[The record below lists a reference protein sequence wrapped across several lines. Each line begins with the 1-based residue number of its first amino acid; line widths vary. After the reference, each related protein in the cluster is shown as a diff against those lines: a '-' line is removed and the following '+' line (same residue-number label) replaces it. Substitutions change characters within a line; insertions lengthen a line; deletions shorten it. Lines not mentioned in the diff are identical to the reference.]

1 MTSPKLSASL
11 GEVLRSRPFWRWSW
25 AAGPARLPPM
35 MAAVAVTTAASLV
48 RHDPNSG
55 GTVASAYVAG
65 MLLLTPV
72 SARLAER
79 WGVRRVV
86 QLQALASAL
95 AWIGFS
101 VVIALGAPYLLW
113 HLAALLAGGTLAG
126 SAGLLRSTL
135 SDAAEPRQMRVS
147 SSLDATVIELL
158 VVAAPM
164 LVTLG
169 LSVDLLGTTGVVAAI
184 SALAV
189 LSLRSLPGPSQRS
202 PTMATLPAPLLT
214 LRRPLWAWGWVGFA
228 LGLTL
233 GVVEIGAVS
242 LVSRTG
248 LQVAD
253 AWVVF
258 AVLTAASVLGG
269 LIDTAT
275 AAPGHQDHRPR
286 TLMFVGIMIS
296 GCLVMLL
303 GTTLPEILLGVALL
317 GLPAAPL
324 FSARSLRTE
333 AVTTPSER
341 PLAFTRVFALQSIG
355 FAVAGLLL
363 AGVGQQWS
371 LTAAM
376 LVLVAT
382 TIGVVNTD
390 RPAPHS

>member
-1 MTSPKLSASL
+1 MS
-11 GEVLRSRPFWRWSW
+11 
-25 AAGPARLPPM
+25 
-35 MAAVAVTTAASLV
+35 AVAVTTAASII

-65 MLLLTPV
+65 LLLLAPL

-79 WGVRRVV
+79 WGVRRVL
-86 QLQALASAL
+86 QLQTLASAL
-95 AWIGFS
+95 AWTGFS
-101 VVIALGAPYLLW
+101 AVIALGAPYLLW

-135 SDAAEPRQMRVS
+135 SDTAEPRQMRVAS
-147 SSLDATVIELL
+147 SIDATMIELL
-158 VVAAPM
+158 VVAAPL

-169 LSVDLLGTTGVVAAI
+169 LSVDLLGTTGVVAAV

-189 LSLRSLPGPSQRS
+189 VSLRSLPNPSQHPES
-202 PTMATLPAPLLT
+202 MTSAPAPTST
-214 LRRPLWAWGWVGFA
+214 LHRPLWAWGWAGFA

-242 LVSRTG
+242 LVSRIG
-248 LQVAD
+248 LRVAD

-258 AVLTAASVLGG
+258 AVLAVTSVLGG
-269 LIDTAT
+269 LIDAATAT
-275 AAPGHQDHRPR
+275 LGHQDHRPR
-286 TLMFVGIMIS
+286 LLVFVGVMLS
-296 GCLVMLL
+296 GCFVMLL
-303 GTTLPEILLGVALL
+303 GTTLPVILLGVSLL

-341 PLAFTRVFALQSIG
+341 SLAFTRVFALQSIG

-363 AGVGQQWS
+363 AGVGQQRS
-371 LTAAM
+371 LAIAAFI
-376 LVLVAT
+376 LIIT
-382 TIGVVNTD
+382 TIGVVHLD
-390 RPAPHS
+390 RPARCSAPR

>member
-1 MTSPKLSASL
+1 M
-11 GEVLRSRPFWRWSW
+11 
-25 AAGPARLPPM
+25 
-35 MAAVAVTTAASLV
+35 
-48 RHDPNSG
+48 
-55 GTVASAYVAG
+55 ASAYVLG
-65 MLLLTPV
+65 LLLLAPV
-72 SARLAER
+72 SARLAGR

-86 QLQALASAL
+86 QVQALASAV
-95 AWIGFS
+95 AWTGFS
-101 VVIALGAPYLLW
+101 ALIALGAPYLWW

-135 SDAAEPRQMRVS
+135 SDTTEPRQMRVA

-169 LSVDLLGTTGVVAAI
+169 LSVDLLGTTGVVAAV

-189 LSLRSLPGPSQRS
+189 FSLRSLPDASQPP
-202 PTMATLPAPLLT
+202 PTGTALSAPLLT

-242 LVSRTG
+242 LVSRIG
-248 LQVAD
+248 LRVAD

-258 AVLTAASVLGG
+258 AVLTAASILGG
-269 LIDTAT
+269 LVDAAT
-275 AAPGHQDHRPR
+275 AGPGHQDHRPR
-286 TLMFVGIMIS
+286 TLMFVGAMVS

-303 GTTLPEILLGVALL
+303 GTTLPVVLLGVALL

-333 AVTTPSER
+333 AVTTSVER

-363 AGVGQQWS
+363 AGVGQRWS
-371 LTAAM
+371 LAAAM
-376 LVLVAT
+376 VALVAT
-382 TIGVVNTD
+382 TIGVVHLD
-390 RPAPHS
+390 RPARSAPPR